1 MAVRCRTHQTSS
13 ALPLSPTSGSAAD
26 WDARYRAKDSVWAL
40 TPNEFVVRELGELKP
55 AAVVDL
61 AGGEGRH
68 ALWFASRGIRAENVE
83 FSAVALEKF
92 QARAK
97 EQGLEHLVVGNHADA
112 RSARFQLATELV
124 IVCYLQLP
132 WDDLET
138 SLDNAL
144 AQLPSGELF
153 GVWHSLRNLTEG
165 YGGPQYPAHLPTPDQ
180 LRDWLSARALHGKVW
195 EEERQVMVDGE
206 EYRAIDVLL
215 RVKV

>member
-26 WDARYRAKDSVWAL
+26 WDARYQSKDAVWAL
-40 TPNEFVVRELGELKP
+40 TPNEFVVQELGELRP
-55 AAVVDL
+55 SAVVDL

-68 ALWFASRGIRAENVE
+68 ALWFASKGIPAENVE
-83 FSAVALEKF
+83 FSSVALEKF
-92 QARAK
+92 QARAQ
-97 EQGLEHLVVGNHADA
+97 EQGLEHLTVANHADA
-112 RSARFQLATELV
+112 RSARFQLSPELV
-124 IVCYLQLP
+124 IVCYLQLS
-132 WDDLET
+132 WADLET

-144 AQLPSGELF
+144 HQLPSGELF

-165 YGGPQYPAHLPTPDQ
+165 FGGPQNPTHLPTPGQ
-180 LRDWLSARALHGKVW
+180 LGDWLSARALDGKVW
-195 EEERQVMVDGE
+195 EEERKALVDGK